1 MIRDIVC
8 IKCPLGCA
16 MRVVK
21 NGSNID
27 VSGNNCNRGKLYA
40 IEELTNPKRIV
51 TSLIKTSKKLYSVKT
66 TDGVEKSKI
75 FDVLREIEKLKV
87 PKNATIGTILTNDIL
102 NQNCGVVIT
111 GVRDI

>member
-1 MIRDIVC
+1 MTKEIIC

-21 NGSNID
+21 NDTNID

-40 IEELTNPKRIV
+40 IEELTCPKRIV
-51 TSLIKTSKKLYSVKT
+51 TTLIKTSKKLYSVKT

-75 FDVLREIEKLKV
+75 FDVLKEIEKLKV
-87 PKNATIGTILTNDIL
+87 PKNATSGTIISEDIL
-102 NQNCGVVIT
+102 NQGCKVIVT
-111 GVRDI
+111 GVREI